1 MRVSVFGLIVFAAV
15 TAIGQDSHRVTS
27 VYDASGRAV
36 EWTKASTGQG
46 RSVESVQTLNGRSV
60 PLEKIEEKVI
70 KNEGGVRIVEKT
82 VRRNDSSGNPLPPE
96 KVVLEETTA
105 PDGSVKAKTSLY
117 RGDINGR
124 LVLAER
130 VTQETRK
137 TASGSEST
145 ALVERPTLNGTVEV
159 LEKREGRTT
168 ASGDTTEALESVFR
182 KDANGRFTEGAK
194 QVIRTTKKG
203 SETVEQADYFEAST
217 GEMRLSRQ
225 QVSRSIQSADGS
237 VVKVVDLY
245 GAAAPGRPDS
255 GKMQLRERQLFE
267 TQKTADGAVETFSV
281 QRPKPDGRGDLQP
294 AAKISETVCK
304 GKCS

>member
-1 MRVSVFGLIVFAAV
+1 MVFAAGS
-15 TAIGQDSHRVTS
+15 AFGQDAQRVTS
-27 VYDASGRAV
+27 VYDANGRAV
-36 EWTKASTGQG
+36 EWTKASVGQG

-70 KNEGGVRIVEKT
+70 RNEGGVRVVERM

-96 KVVLEETTA
+96 KVLLEETTA
-105 PDGSVKAKTSLY
+105 PDGSVRAKTSLY

-137 TASGSEST
+137 AGSGSETT
-145 ALVERPTLNGTVEV
+145 ALIERPSLNGGVEV
-159 LEKREGRTT
+159 VEKREGRTT
-168 ASGDTTEALESVFR
+168 VTGDTTEAAESVYR
-182 KDANGRFTEGAK
+182 RDANGRFAEGAK

-203 SETVEQADYFEAST
+203 TETVEQADYFEAST

-267 TQKTADGAVETFSV
+267 TQKTPGGAVETFSI